1 MRVYVWIRQLTNKC
15 HSFFILLGKNN
26 TNVNLI
32 LNLKERRHS
41 QNKKHKLKEEGTCQ
55 FQATLAIGGSSL

>member
-1 MRVYVWIRQLTNKC
+1 MSVYVCIRQLTNKC
-15 HSFFILLGKNN
+15 HCHYTLGKNS

-41 QNKKHKLKEEGTCQ
+41 QNKKHKLKE
-55 FQATLAIGGSSL
+55 